1 MLNLLK
7 SLGYKLDKLI
17 FNYLVKNKFILS
29 IFGGPQGSLD
39 DYLNNSGGGNYGDMT
54 EGYDIPDDY
63 YYGSQQYLDDLI
75 FTDFGT
81 TDNDYYGFDMGW
93 EELNEQYGIVEDYDP
108 SQGFDFDQAFESEL
122 YEAGY
127 DPETILYSM
136 GGDEAVEQY
145 QEDGYVDTS
154 QYTDPNYLEGEGVE
168 PPDISG
174 INEDFVDAWR
184 NNTDIANLDEMRDM
198 PTYDMDDFPVVASEQ
213 DFIDEQDLRAM
224 DDWSNLLEGHGF
236 DQDIIDD
243 SFTDNEL
250 TDELLDYLDN
260 YDVEELDDYDQLQ
273 ESPDLY
279 NEKEKLD
286 INKNELIN
294 LYKEK
299 REYEDRERI
308 KRFRGF
314 VTDDEYNDGLNEIND
329 QIKQTTEDLED
340 QVREYVLSDEY
351 QGEFNDPDG
360 RGNAELVQD
369 YIFNP
374 EFGKP
379 KAEEIAREF
388 KQIDLGGDNPIT
400 ADMEKNNSAQLGSLL
415 WDAMTGGNQG
425 AKFLAMEYGA
435 NSLINMFERGLNTVV
450 NTMSDLA
457 GDDTDYEIN
466 LPNLN
471 VAGALAGFIDEATT
485 NPET

>member
-213 DFIDEQDLRAM
+213 DFIEDDFIERNLRDM
-224 DDWSNLLEGHGF
+224 NSF
-236 DQDIIDD
+236 PDQDSQLKRQISSDAQWLQGESLYGTPVPRKETVDERRKKEETDPKTKENDD
-243 SFTDNEL
+243 S
-250 TDELLDYLDN
+250 
-260 YDVEELDDYDQLQ
+260 
-273 ESPDLY
+273 
-279 NEKEKLD
+279 
-286 INKNELIN
+286 
-294 LYKEK
+294 
-299 REYEDRERI
+299 
-308 KRFRGF
+308 
-314 VTDDEYNDGLNEIND
+314 
-329 QIKQTTEDLED
+329 
-340 QVREYVLSDEY
+340 
-351 QGEFNDPDG
+351 
-360 RGNAELVQD
+360 
-369 YIFNP
+369 
-374 EFGKP
+374 
-379 KAEEIAREF
+379 
-388 KQIDLGGDNPIT
+388 
-400 ADMEKNNSAQLGSLL
+400 
-415 WDAMTGGNQG
+415 
-425 AKFLAMEYGA
+425 
-435 NSLINMFERGLNTVV
+435 
-450 NTMSDLA
+450 
-457 GDDTDYEIN
+457 
-466 LPNLN
+466 
-471 VAGALAGFIDEATT
+471 
-485 NPET
+485 